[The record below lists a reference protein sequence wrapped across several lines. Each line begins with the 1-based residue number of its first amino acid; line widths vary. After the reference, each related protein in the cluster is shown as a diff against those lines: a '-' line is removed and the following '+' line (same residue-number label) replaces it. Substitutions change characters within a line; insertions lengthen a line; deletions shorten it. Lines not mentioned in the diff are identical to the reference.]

1 MSALSRLRSWWRAR
15 RDPAGLDRQLREEL
29 EFHVDRCAE
38 DLVRDGLSPDA
49 ARQRARAALGSMPAT
64 GEDVRAAL
72 GLRLGDEIRGDLRYA
87 LRMLRRSPGFT
98 IVAVLSLGLGIGAN
112 TAIFSL
118 ADAVIF
124 RKLPVREPDRLLQVR
139 GVRERS
145 VQLVFSYPMYRDI
158 RDRNQVFTS
167 TAAAG
172 SFATA
177 DPIALDTP
185 GRGRRELYAR
195 VTLVSGNYFP
205 TLGIDSIVGRTL
217 TPEDDRA
224 PGAHPVAV
232 VSHRF
237 WKRALDAD
245 PGATRTRLIH
255 NGISYAIVGVASAGF
270 TGISSNDD
278 PEIWFP
284 MMMADSVL
292 MSTGIFEAR
301 RSSSMY
307 VFGRLKDDVDE
318 TAAAA
323 DLARLFA
330 DALRIYPDRDG
341 PKGDVLSMSRG
352 VQALRARFEKPLF
365 MLLGVVG
372 VLLLIA
378 CANLAAL
385 LLARAA
391 ARRHEIAVRQSLG
404 ASRFRLLRQFL
415 TESVLIAMLG
425 GAAGLAVSAWA
436 ASLLIEMVTTGP
448 RILPIAFTIDSRIL
462 LFTSG
467 ISILA
472 AVVFGI
478 FPALQANRTPLAHA
492 VQSAARTPSRLA
504 GGRLL
509 IATQMG
515 LSLFLLIGS
524 GLFIRSLG
532 NLRQL
537 DTGFGRESVLVLMMD
552 VAPAYGND
560 AGKYLAMYRE
570 LTPRIEQLPGVR
582 SASFARETF
591 FSGNVSRGNIA
602 YQGQPGEA
610 PRGEWPYKVRITPR
624 FPETFGLSLMAGR
637 TFSDRDD
644 RRAPKVAIVSES
656 IAKRNF
662 PGENPVG
669 RRLCFCSRFT
679 DADPDA
685 IEIVGVVRD
694 VRYGSLREVSPF
706 TVYLP
711 VEQQPAS
718 HRSDLHVRTEADP
731 RQMAAQVQDVVRRFN
746 PQIRMTH
753 TTTLE
758 RLVED
763 SIVQDRLLAAL
774 STASAL
780 LALMLAVVGLYGIT
794 SYGVQRRTNEIGV
807 RMALGASPDA
817 VRWMVLREV
826 LWLATAGAAIGIPA
840 ALAASGLVRS
850 LLFDLTPVDPVTIAI
865 ATSLLILVAAI
876 AGFFPAR
883 RATRIDP
890 IAALRVH

>member
-1 MSALSRLRSWWRAR
+1 MSALSRLRSWWRAC
-15 RDPAGLDRQLREEL
+15 RDRARLDRQLREEL

-38 DLVRDGLSPDA
+38 DLVRGGLSPDA

-185 GRGRRELYAR
+185 GGGRRELYAR

-217 TPEDDRA
+217 TPEDDRG

-307 VFGRLKDDVDE
+307 VFGRLKDDVSE

-330 DALRIYPDRDG
+330 DVLRIYPDRDG

-352 VQALRARFEKPLF
+352 VQTLRARFEKPLF

-415 TESVLIAMLG
+415 TESVLIAILG

-467 ISILA
+467 VSILA

-492 VQSAARTPSRLA
+492 VQSAARMPSRLA

-509 IATQMG
+509 IVTQMG

-537 DTGFGRESVLVLMMD
+537 DTGFGRENVLVLMMD

-610 PRGEWPYKVRITPR
+610 PRSEWPYKVRITPR
-624 FPETFGLSLMAGR
+624 FPETFGLSLIAGR

-644 RRAPKVAIVSES
+644 RRAPRVAIVSES
-656 IAKRNF
+656 IAKRYF

-763 SIVQDRLLAAL
+763 SIIQDRLLAAL

-850 LLFDLTPVDPVTIAI
+850 LLFDLTPIDLVTIAI
-865 ATSLLILVAAI
+865 ATSVLILVAAM